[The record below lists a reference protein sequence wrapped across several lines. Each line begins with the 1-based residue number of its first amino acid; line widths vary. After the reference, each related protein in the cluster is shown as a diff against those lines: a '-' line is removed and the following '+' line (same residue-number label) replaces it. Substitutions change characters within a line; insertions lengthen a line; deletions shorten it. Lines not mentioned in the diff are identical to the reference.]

1 MRTTKTG
8 SIVLIL
14 VGVLT
19 CQPAWSWG
27 DVGHRVV
34 ARVAAQ
40 KLTPAARTKI
50 AALLGV
56 EDDPASVSDAMADA
70 AIWPDHVART
80 RFPQSVPWHFIDL
93 SLKNGANDS
102 PDPFVNENTSFG
114 KIIRFSAA
122 IKNGDPD
129 EVAEPG
135 SDLMFL
141 IHFVGDLHQPL
152 HDATDQDRG
161 ANCVKVHYPLTNG
174 GTSRQEKL
182 HHAWDTGILED
193 NLGTDDRALALHF
206 VRDFDQASDDDQKAI
221 LLADPRATDVKTAVH
236 VWAMEA
242 HQLALDEVYAP
253 LRPAVPLLAFAEVDS
268 RCTNAAP
275 FTKTLRNLDSD
286 YVTNAARVMDQ
297 QLLAGGIRLAAL
309 LNAVLQ

>member
-1 MRTTKTG
+1 M
-8 SIVLIL
+8 
-14 VGVLT
+14 
-19 CQPAWSWG
+19 
-27 DVGHRVV
+27 
-34 ARVAAQ
+34 
-40 KLTPAARTKI
+40 
-50 AALLGV
+50 
-56 EDDPASVSDAMADA
+56 
-70 AIWPDHVART
+70 
-80 RFPQSVPWHFIDL
+80 
-93 SLKNGANDS
+93 KNGARDR
-102 PDPFVNENTSFG
+102 PDPFLNENTSFG
-114 KIIRFSAA
+114 KIIRFSTA
-122 IKNGDPD
+122 IHNGDPD
-129 EVAEPG
+129 EVDEPG

-141 IHFVGDLHQPL
+141 IHFVGDLSQPL

-161 ANCVKVHYPLTNG
+161 ANCVKVKYPLANG

-221 LLADPRATDVKTAVH
+221 VLADPRATDVKTAVH
-236 VWAMEA
+236 AWVMEA
-242 HQLALDEVYAP
+242 HQLALDEVYGP
-253 LRPAVPLLAFAEVDS
+253 LRPAVPLLAFKDVDS
-268 RCTNAAP
+268 HCTDAAP